1 MLAAHSPILRR
12 THSRRKQYTMNG
24 IRVFESLEEA
34 LAAGFALFDHIP
46 GGYLVRKDAG
56 GHFALAI
63 VKLKTKDRE
72 PVEK

>member
-1 MLAAHSPILRR
+1 MS
-12 THSRRKQYTMNG
+12 G

-34 LAAGFALFDHIP
+34 LAAGFTLFDQIP

>member
-1 MLAAHSPILRR
+1 MS
-12 THSRRKQYTMNG
+12 G

-34 LAAGFALFDHIP
+34 QAAGFALFDHIP

-63 VKLKTKDRE
+63 VKLKIKERE

>member
-1 MLAAHSPILRR
+1 MS
-12 THSRRKQYTMNG
+12 G

-34 LAAGFALFDHIP
+34 QAAGFVLFDHIP

-63 VKLKTKDRE
+63 VKLKIKERE